1 MVLSDTVATPVTIDK
16 STSTVRQ
23 FPNTRPNAAGSSE
36 TCVTHKSV
44 FTDNNYSS
52 FLCSTS
58 ANSDN
63 NNKGDGMCT
72 MFKCLLSKSLKMSV
86 SKGMVRSALVLVIIV
101 IFCTGSAMA
110 RPNGVD
116 TSNIES
122 VLPTKSSGDV
132 SIYLY
137 ENHNDS
143 LLTSRVK

>member
-1 MVLSDTVATPVTIDK
+1 MVLGDMAATPVTVNK
-16 STSTVRQ
+16 SASTVRH
-23 FPNTRPNAAGSSE
+23 FPNPRPDAAGFSE

-63 NNKGDGMCT
+63 NNSMRDGMCT

-116 TSNIES
+116 TSHIES
-122 VLPTKSSGDV
+122 VIPTKSSIDV
-132 SIYLY
+132 SIL
-137 ENHNDS
+137 DF
-143 LLTSRVK
+143 